1 MNGVLETGARQTEV
15 LVVEMVSDL
24 ICPWCYVAKR
34 RVEKAAA
41 LLGKKVEV
49 HWLPFELNADMPVD
63 GLDRRVYRS
72 AKFGS
77 WEQSLRLDA
86 QVAAAGEEVGI
97 TFHHGRMKR
106 TPNTFRGHV
115 LLAAALKQGL
125 EMQGKVTERLFQAY
139 FVNGEDV
146 GDPAVLLG
154 IAREFGVLA
163 ISHAEDLDSS
173 ELVAEV
179 KAAERKASAGI
190 RSVPQISFGGRVLA
204 SGAQHE
210 EVLAASIQKIRGS
223 SGQCENGVCTV

>member
-1 MNGVLETGARQTEV
+1 MNDVLETGTQQTNS
-15 LVVEMVSDL
+15 LVVDMASDL
-24 ICPWCYVAKR
+24 ICPWCFVAKR

-41 LLGKKVEV
+41 ILGEKVEM

-77 WEQSLRLDA
+77 WEQSQRLDA
-86 QVAAAGEEVGI
+86 QVAAAGAEAGI
-97 TFHHGRMKR
+97 TFHHDRMKR

-125 EMQGKVTERLFQAY
+125 EMQGKVAERLFQAY

-146 GDPAVLLG
+146 GEPAVLLG

-163 ISHAEDLDSS
+163 ISRVEDLDSP

-179 KAAERKASAGI
+179 KAAERKVSASVRG
-190 RSVPQISFGGRVLA
+190 VPQILFGGRVLA

-210 EVLAASIQKIRGS
+210 EVLAASIREIQGT
-223 SGQCENGVCTV
+223 SGQCENGVCTT